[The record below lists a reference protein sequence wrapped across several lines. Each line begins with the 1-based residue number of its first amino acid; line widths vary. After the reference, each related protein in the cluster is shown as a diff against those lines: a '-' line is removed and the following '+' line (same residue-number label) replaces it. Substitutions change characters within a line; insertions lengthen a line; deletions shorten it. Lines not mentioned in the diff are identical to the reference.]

1 MIFTAKNKTTDGMGG
16 EEINLNSIAETET
29 TSTHEG
35 THSDATNE
43 GYQDSPNTHPPH
55 THTLSLSLS

>member
-1 MIFTAKNKTTDGMGG
+1 MGG

-29 TSTHEG
+29 KSTHEG

-43 GYQDSPNTHPPH
+43 GYQDSPNTTP
-55 THTLSLSLS
+55 THTSPPLS